1 MRCAAYWQD
10 PPASLVIL
18 SLSHSFS
25 QTFPLW
31 AQIMTQWQQCTVDQK
46 VPTVILHQA
55 WAPKPGTCP
64 PGSPWC
70 RRWRPGAPRRGW
82 FQAVEAPVDF
92 MTTLAETRALVAWRY
107 ISSHIFWAIGEK
119 HHFPATNYW
128 PILRFCGICV
138 WTVLLLLWQ
147 YNTNKIY
154 SIPKKDFNSTINIKP
169 VLSTK
174 TI

>member
-1 MRCAAYWQD
+1 MSYECWCVTMGYEFCIAWSEPFAEGALSRKNLSLRGRAGQKVSKPSKIFGATLMRCAAYWQD

-107 ISSHIFWAIGEK
+107 ISSHIF
-119 HHFPATNYW
+119 
-128 PILRFCGICV
+128 
-138 WTVLLLLWQ
+138 
-147 YNTNKIY
+147 
-154 SIPKKDFNSTINIKP
+154 
-169 VLSTK
+169 
-174 TI
+174 